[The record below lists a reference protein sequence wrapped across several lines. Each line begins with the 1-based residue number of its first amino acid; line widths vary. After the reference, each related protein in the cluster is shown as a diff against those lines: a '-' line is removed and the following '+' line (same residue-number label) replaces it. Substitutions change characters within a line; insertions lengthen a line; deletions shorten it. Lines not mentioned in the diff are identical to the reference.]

1 MYEYFTKIF
10 TLDTDYRQG
19 GGGAVKTFQ
28 SYGLSIDEWL
38 EKFHIDTLKAG
49 QPEIVGY
56 IALKEDTIAVTV
68 KRFNRT
74 K

>member
-10 TLDTDYRQG
+10 TLTADPRQG
-19 GGGAVKTFQ
+19 GIIKTFQ
-28 SYGLSIDEWL
+28 SYGLSVDEWL
-38 EKFHIDTLKAG
+38 ESFHIDSMKAS

-56 IALKEDTIAVTV
+56 IPLKEDTIAITI
-68 KRFNRT
+68 KRFNRN